1 MPLDWHQP
9 KPRKRISPTD
19 RVSLK
24 LSDRERA
31 LIIENTFAPD
41 YLTNRLRLAAVG
53 EKHPPVA
60 FTLDDWEELHGY
72 VAAEANH
79 CDVRKLERELYRI
92 CERVQE
98 ILDSHTD
105 QD

>member
-1 MPLDWHQP
+1 MPLDWHQR

-41 YLTNRLRLAAVG
+41 YLTRRLRLAVVG

-60 FTLDDWEELHGY
+60 FTLDEWEELHGY

-79 CDVRKLERELYRI
+79 CRVRKLERALYRI
-92 CERVQE
+92 CERIQG
-98 ILDSHTD
+98 ILETHTD

>member
-1 MPLDWHQP
+1 MPLDWHQR

-41 YLTNRLRLAAVG
+41 YLTRRLRLAVVG

-60 FTLDDWEELHGY
+60 FTLDGWDAPAAARGY
-72 VAAEANH
+72 RGCRLALLRRAALVVEPRPRRTLSRSA
-79 CDVRKLERELYRI
+79 
-92 CERVQE
+92 
-98 ILDSHTD
+98 DS
-105 QD
+105 

>member
-1 MPLDWHQP
+1 MPLDWHQR

-41 YLTNRLRLAAVG
+41 YLTRRLRLAVVG
-53 EKHPPVA
+53 EKHPRWHSRSMSGKN
-60 FTLDDWEELHGY
+60 FTATWLP
-72 VAAEANH
+72 EANH
-79 CDVRKLERELYRI
+79 CDVRRLERELYRI
-92 CERVQE
+92 CDCIQE

>member
-1 MPLDWHQP
+1 MPLDRHQR

-60 FTLDDWEELHGY
+60 FTLDEWEELDGY

-92 CERVQE
+92 CERIQE

-105 QD
+105 QG